1 MNPFF
6 SRQLPYTFII
16 QIISLQRIAGNK
28 YTKLKNTGAFKRNIM
43 ALCRQSKTSMFND
56 EISWYENIW
65 ILWWRLSYL
74 YFSAVHVHN
83 GPLSHVFLQGILIQK
98 RLIGTKGRFGQ
109 SYVEQ
114 IVILMNIEIPICQK
128 KYLVYMSFV
137 LCEIFTSPLPPST
150 TNTPNKIQKVFIS
163 DYSNESNSI
172 V

>member
-1 MNPFF
+1 MFESN
-6 SRQLPYTFII
+6 L
-16 QIISLQRIAGNK
+16 
-28 YTKLKNTGAFKRNIM
+28 GAFKRNIM
-43 ALCRQSKTSMFND
+43 ALCRLSKTSMFND

-65 ILWWRLSYL
+65 IWWWRLSYL

-109 SYVEQ
+109 SYVEH

-128 KYLVYMSFV
+128 KYLVYMSYV
-137 LCEIFTSPLPPST
+137 LSEIFTSPLPPST
-150 TNTPNKIQKVFIS
+150 TNTPNKSQKVFIS